1 MDFSLVRDLF
11 ESIKWDL
18 VEVLRVF
25 EMLFLGFVVKYNE
38 NISGDNNRVMSGK
51 VKRGFLMVN
60 FDIVVEVR
68 FKVIEDKILGI
79 DDRYE
84 CFEEMFDFIFVL
96 FDLFNFFEELSD
108 FFCSDLIEILVLV
121 VLE

>member
-18 VEVLRVF
+18 EEVLRVF
-25 EMLFLGFVVKYNE
+25 EMLFLGFVVEYNE

-84 CFEEMFDFIFVL
+84 
-96 FDLFNFFEELSD
+96 
-108 FFCSDLIEILVLV
+108 
-121 VLE
+121 

>member
-25 EMLFLGFVVKYNE
+25 EMLFLGFVVEYNE

-84 CFEEMFDFIFVL
+84 
-96 FDLFNFFEELSD
+96 
-108 FFCSDLIEILVLV
+108 
-121 VLE
+121 